1 MVLEIVIENE
11 VKQNAENAE
20 HTEAVDIKAWTTNE
34 FPFIGFG
41 FKGTLGAREISKGRY
56 HGRHER

>member
-11 VKQNAENAE
+11 VKQNTENAE
-20 HTEAVDIKAWTTNE
+20 HTEAVHIKARTTYNS
-34 FPFIGFG
+34 PFIGFG
-41 FKGTLGAREISKGRY
+41 FKGTLGAREIGKGRN